1 MLFSFGKHK
10 GFNIHIYNLSYSHT
24 NNLALLLIIHIV
36 VNPIICTECDF
47 KSNDKL
53 NPFPPITVEN
63 PIICT
68 ECDYKSNDK
77 VNPFPPTTVVNPIIC
92 TECDYKSNFKLNP
105 FPPITVGNPI
115 ICTECDFKSNDKLN
129 IKIHLL
135 QHIYEIPFLC
145 MECDFN
151 TYKKNII
158 SFSHTGEFPISC
170 NNYGEIYRTHTRIL
184 GVLLRKAIH
193 IQYGQFRK

>member
-1 MLFSFGKHK
+1 MLFSFGKHN

-36 VNPIICTECDF
+36 VNPIISTECDF
-47 KSNDKL
+47 KSND
-53 NPFPPITVEN
+53 
-63 PIICT
+63 
-68 ECDYKSNDK
+68 
-77 VNPFPPTTVVNPIIC
+77 
-92 TECDYKSNFKLNP
+92 
-105 FPPITVGNPI
+105 
-115 ICTECDFKSNDKLN
+115 
-129 IKIHLL
+129 
-135 QHIYEIPFLC
+135 IYEIPFLY

-193 IQYGQFRK
+193 IQYGQFHK

>member
-68 ECDYKSNDK
+68 ECDYKSN
-77 VNPFPPTTVVNPIIC
+77 
-92 TECDYKSNFKLNP
+92 FKLNP
-105 FPPITVGNPI
+105 FPPITVRNPI

-129 IKIHLL
+129 IKIH
-135 QHIYEIPFLC
+135 
-145 MECDFN
+145 M
-151 TYKKNII
+151 
-158 SFSHTGEFPISC
+158 
-170 NNYGEIYRTHTRIL
+170 
-184 GVLLRKAIH
+184 
-193 IQYGQFRK
+193 